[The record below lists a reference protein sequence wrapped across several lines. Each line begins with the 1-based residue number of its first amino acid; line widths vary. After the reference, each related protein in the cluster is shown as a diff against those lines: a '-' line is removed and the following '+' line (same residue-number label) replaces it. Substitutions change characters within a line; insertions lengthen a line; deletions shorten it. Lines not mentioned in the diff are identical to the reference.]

1 MIVVMGATGATGN
14 ALLHSLLALGAPVRA
29 LTRTPHIPIPGTTG
43 ATGIRPLPVEVQYA
57 DAADPRALR
66 AAFKGAGQLFLAMA
80 NGPEQVALE
89 TRVID
94 IAAQAGIGHI
104 VKISAPAAEA
114 DSPVAVSRGHHAV
127 EERLRACGLTHT
139 ILRPS
144 AFMQNLL
151 RLAPAVAQGVIL
163 GAMGEAPCNYVDCR
177 DIGDV
182 AAAALTRPGIAG
194 GTYTLTG
201 PEAVAYPE
209 LAARLTTLTGR
220 PVRYVDLAPDELRD
234 SLIRHA
240 HMPDWLADHVTEI
253 QQLAVTRPEN
263 PTTTVTDL
271 LGRPPRTLD
280 AFLREHHAH
289 FRSTDLSA
297 EPRPRQAS
305 GVRPV

>member
-14 ALLHSLLALGAPVRA
+14 ALLHSLRALGAPVRA
-29 LTRTPHIPIPGTTG
+29 LTRTPHIPVLG
-43 ATGIRPLPVEVQYA
+43 ATGAHPQPVEVQYA
-57 DAADPRALR
+57 DAADPGSLR
-66 AAFKGAGQLFLAMA
+66 TAFKGADQLFLALA

-94 IAAQAGIGHI
+94 IAAQSGIGHI

-114 DSPVAVSRGHHAV
+114 DSPVAVSRGHHAI
-127 EERLRACGLTHT
+127 EEHLRACGLTHT
-139 ILRPS
+139 VLRPY

-163 GAMGEAPCNYVDCR
+163 GAMGEAPCNYIDCR

-209 LAARLTTLTGR
+209 LAARLTTLTGSA
-220 PVRYVDLAPDELRD
+220 VLYVNLAPDELRD
-234 SLIRHA
+234 SLIRNA

-253 QQLAVTRPEN
+253 QQLAVTRPER

-289 FRSTDLSA
+289 FHPTN
-297 EPRPRQAS
+297 PS
-305 GVRPV
+305 GER